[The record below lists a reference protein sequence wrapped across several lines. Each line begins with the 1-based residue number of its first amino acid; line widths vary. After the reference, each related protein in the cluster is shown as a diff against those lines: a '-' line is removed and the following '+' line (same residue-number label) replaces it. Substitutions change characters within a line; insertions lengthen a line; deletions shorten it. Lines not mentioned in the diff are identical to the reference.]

1 MKGWKIGCARCDAIY
16 DAQQPRCPCGEPTV
30 LNRMALNKAKPHP
43 DRGFRLW
50 PLWALVSIVLW
61 LIFGYIVL
69 KIDGGL

>member
-1 MKGWKIGCARCDAIY
+1 MKGWRIGCARCGAIY
-16 DAQQPRCPCGEPTV
+16 DAQQARCPCGEPTV
-30 LNRMALNKAKPHP
+30 LNRLALNTAKPHP
-43 DRGFRLW
+43 DRGFRWW

>member
-1 MKGWKIGCARCDAIY
+1 M
-16 DAQQPRCPCGEPTV
+16 
-30 LNRMALNKAKPHP
+30 LNRLALNTAKPHP
-43 DRGFRLW
+43 DRGFRWW